1 MTKNSIRKKN
11 ARFLSAF
18 LLVLLVLCIACIAPL
33 AYIVAQRRQA
43 YRVDIEATKSIAVQL
58 GYTSQNHID
67 LYRTYGWSSYD
78 IIRLIFYSEASLE
91 KFSSNVKSLSFVQEY
106 YHYDT
111 SAINRD
117 FVPRLLRGVVSFND
131 QRTFEDFGLDRPA
144 PIVTEWLLT
153 NSAGRQIDVYYAETR
168 TSQDAWLY
176 NDQPLPGNI
185 VVVAYHRDHRLDTAL
200 FLPLEQ
206 IGIDDQ

>member
-1 MTKNSIRKKN
+1 MTKNSIAKKN
-11 ARFLSAF
+11 VRFLSAF
-18 LLVLLVLCIACIAPL
+18 FLVLLVLCIACVAPL

-67 LYRTYGWSSYD
+67 SYRTYGWSSYD
-78 IIRLIFYSEASLE
+78 IVMLIFYSDASLE
-91 KFSSNVKSLSFVQEY
+91 NFSSNVKNLGFVQEY
-106 YHYDT
+106 YHYDS

-117 FVPRLLRGVVSFND
+117 FVPRLLREVVSFND

-144 PIVTEWLLT
+144 PIVAEWLLT
-153 NSAGRQIDVYYAETR
+153 NSEGRQIDIYYAETR

-176 NDQPLPGNI
+176 NGQPLPGNI

-200 FLPLEQ
+200 FLQ
-206 IGIDDQ
+206 IEEYGIDD